1 MVCGKRTLEG
11 KIIFHFNKFGLESH
25 YRRINMLNKETHE
38 VTKILQEW
46 RSGKKQAAEQ
56 LFPLVYDE
64 LKRQARNYLRR
75 ERDDHTLQPTALV
88 HEAYLKM
95 VDQTVLSA
103 ENRIH
108 FFAIAS
114 RVMRQILVDHARE
127 HKAEKRGGA
136 AQRLSIEDIDVLPE
150 QTAADVLELDEALR
164 RLEAIDERKCRV
176 VDMRFF
182 GGLKEKEIAEV
193 LGVTEKTV
201 RRDWQFAK
209 LWLYRELSQTA

>member
-1 MVCGKRTLEG
+1 MFDEKN
-11 KIIFHFNKFGLESH
+11 HD
-25 YRRINMLNKETHE
+25 
-38 VTKILQEW
+38 VTGILHEW
-46 RSGKKQAAEQ
+46 RTGDKSAAER

-64 LKRQARNYLRR
+64 LKRQARRYLSR
-75 ERDDHTLQPTALV
+75 ERSDHTLQPTALV

-103 ENRIH
+103 ENRTH

-114 RVMRQILVDHARE
+114 RVMRQILVDHARR
-127 HKAEKRGGA
+127 HNAEKRGGA
-136 AQRLSIEDIDVLPE
+136 ARRFSIEDLDILPE
-150 QTAADVLELDEALR
+150 QSAADILELDEALQK
-164 RLEAIDERKCRV
+164 LEAIDERKASV

-182 GGLKEKEIAEV
+182 GGLKEIEIAEV

-209 LWLYRELSQTA
+209 LWLFRELSQTV